1 MHIAFNGWFWN
12 QPHVGS
18 GQYIRHLLT
27 ALQKLAPDNTYTL
40 IVPAHATSL
49 DGLPPDVN
57 VAQAGSPVS
66 GKLGKVWF
74 EQRAFPQMVRRVGA
88 NIAHVPYWGAPLS
101 SKPARLVTSV
111 LDIIPLKLPLYRG
124 GVAGILYT
132 SLVSASAKGSAH
144 ILTLSEASKSDIIQ
158 ELDIPAEKITVTPLA
173 ADARFSPVAD
183 EEADEAVRE
192 KYDLPYEF
200 ALYVGGYDIRKN
212 VNNLL
217 LAWTYAGP
225 SLGAQM
231 PLVLAGRYPEKT
243 GTARFPD
250 LKDYA
255 EKLDVESYIH
265 WIGEVD
271 EDDKAALYRL
281 ATVFVFPSKYE
292 GFGLPVLE
300 AMASG
305 TAVVAG
311 DVSSIPEVAGD
322 AAYLVDPEDARTLS
336 AAVLAVMVQ
345 EDLRE
350 HLVNLGRGQATNF
363 SWRKTAQTT
372 LEIYEKV
379 MHADG

>member
-1 MHIAFNGWFWN
+1 MHIAFNGWFWD

-40 IVPAHATSL
+40 IVPAHVTTL
-49 DGLPPDVN
+49 EDLPPDVN
-57 VAQAGSPVS
+57 VAHAGSPLG
-66 GKLGKVWF
+66 GKLGKIWF
-74 EQRAFPQMVRRVGA
+74 EQRSFPAMVRRVGA
-88 NIAHVPYWGAPLS
+88 DIAHVPYWGAPLS

-124 GVAGILYT
+124 GLCGILYS

-144 ILTLSEASKSDIIQ
+144 ILTLSEASKTDIIE
-158 ELDIPAEKITVTPLA
+158 ELDIPTRKITVTHLA

-183 EEADEAVRE
+183 EDEAVRQ

-225 SLGAQM
+225 SLGEQM
-231 PLVLAGRYPEKT
+231 PLVLAGHYPQKS

-255 EKLDVESYIH
+255 KKLEVDRFIH
-265 WIGEVD
+265 WIGEVS

-305 TAVVAG
+305 TAVVAS
-311 DVSSIPEVAGD
+311 DESSIPEVAGE
-322 AAYLVDPEDARTLS
+322 AAYLVNPDDARTLG

-350 HLVNLGRGQATNF
+350 HLANLGRGQATKF

-372 LEIYEKV
+372 LEVYEKV
-379 MHADG
+379 MQADG